1 MHPWRY
7 RRRPAKPRP
16 PCATVLGVMP
26 TVPIDEGPR
35 DRRRVG
41 PFWLEEGT
49 GLVVVGA
56 AILVVFAVLYVLAT
70 VNRPH

>member
-1 MHPWRY
+1 VPAPPWLRTG
-7 RRRPAKPRP
+7 ATAP
-16 PCATVLGVMP
+16 PSAPVLPSQAMP

-56 AILVVFAVLYVLAT
+56 VILLAFAALYTLA
-70 VNRPH
+70 VINR

>member
-1 MHPWRY
+1 MLRANEHAS
-7 RRRPAKPRP
+7 RPCERP
-16 PCATVLGVMP
+16 VVPSPAMP

-56 AILVVFAVLYVLAT
+56 LFLLVFAVLYTLAV
-70 VNRPH
+70 VNR

>member
-1 MHPWRY
+1 M
-7 RRRPAKPRP
+7 A
-16 PCATVLGVMP
+16 

-56 AILVVFAVLYVLAT
+56 VLLAVFAVLYVLLT

>member
-1 MHPWRY
+1 
-7 RRRPAKPRP
+7 
-16 PCATVLGVMP
+16 MP
-26 TVPIDEGPR
+26 TVPIDEGPQ

-56 AILVVFAVLYVLAT
+56 VILVVFAVLYTIAIL
-70 VNRPH
+70 NRPH